1 VTDYP
6 GQTDDQLAARSSK
19 GDRDAFA
26 ALYQRQFQGVYDFAT
41 RIVQDPDSAADV
53 VQSTFIKTWEQ
64 LNQGKIPRS
73 IKAWIYTLARNAAI
87 DELRRRKR
95 VVSYAEGEAG
105 DVQLETYAKI
115 DPGKLPDPQAVI
127 EDKELSAL
135 VWRAASALRPEEYA
149 LLDLSLRQ
157 GLTADELS
165 ESLGL
170 RKGTLYTRL
179 SRLKD
184 SLEETVVAE
193 LLMRRGRRECPELD
207 ALLSKARSSRLD
219 RDIFTAIKRH
229 LQECPRCQESSRRYI
244 APAEIFAGLAFLPVA
259 PTVSKSIWTGISTE
273 IGKGLF
279 RRGILRPLIKA
290 LSTHKAIAV
299 GTGLTIVTLAGVMA
313 LIVGPEGA
321 RKEEQTETPT
331 IRSYNTP
338 TEIVAEEPSSG
349 LSPTSPPV
357 LSFTKTITATSTI
370 SSCPTPTDIASVTP
384 TSTQS
389 SSPSATHTPTITPS
403 PSPSATH
410 TPTIT
415 PSPTSSKTPT
425 PTITPTP
432 SHTPTFTPVPIIW
445 ENDPF
450 DGLNLGALHN
460 QHGWVASQA
469 SAQVTDYGG
478 GGKILR
484 VDPGAGTTILMGKDV
499 PNQNSGIHRF
509 ELDVRVDGASEPSLA
524 KIEMGTTSNA
534 GWDKKFQIYFG
545 NSIRVNYSISGG
557 AVTIVSSTQK
567 GRWYHISCEMDLDSR
582 SLDVWVDGS
591 LAASEI
597 TMHTGP
603 ITELRLA
610 GWDRAGVV
618 YLDNLLG
625 VK

>member
-6 GQTDDQLAARSSK
+6 VQSDDQLAARSSK
-19 GDRDAFA
+19 GDREAFA
-26 ALYQRQFQGVYDFAT
+26 ALYQRRFQGLYDFAT
-41 RIVQDPDSAADV
+41 RIVQDPDIAADV

-135 VWRAASALRPEEYA
+135 VWRAAAALRPEEYA

-184 SLEETVVAE
+184 ALEEMVIAE

-219 RDIFTAIKRH
+219 RDIFTMIKKHRE
-229 LQECPRCQESSRRYI
+229 ECPRCQESSRRYI
-244 APAEIFAGLAFLPVA
+244 APAEIFAGLAFIPAA
-259 PTVSKSIWTGISTE
+259 PAITKSIWAGISAE

-279 RRGILRPLIKA
+279 RWGVLRPLIKV
-290 LSTHKAIAV
+290 LTTQKAIAI
-299 GTGLTIVTLAGVMA
+299 GAGLTIVTLAGVTA
-313 LIVGPEGA
+313 LIVGPGGA
-321 RKEEQTETPT
+321 GKDEPTETPA
-331 IRSYNTP
+331 IQSDNIP
-338 TEIVAEEPSSG
+338 TEIIAEEPSPG

-357 LSFTKTITATSTI
+357 LSSTKTITVTSTI
-370 SSCPTPTDIASVTP
+370 SFSPTPTETATVTF
-384 TSTQS
+384 TFT
-389 SSPSATHTPTITPS
+389 
-403 PSPSATH
+403 PSPSATATH
-410 TPTIT
+410 SPTIT
-415 PSPTSSKTPT
+415 PSPTSSKTST
-425 PTITPTP
+425 PTITITP

-450 DGLNLGALHN
+450 DGLNSGALHN
-460 QHGWVASQA
+460 QNGWVASQA
-469 SAQVTDYGG
+469 SAQVINYEG

-484 VDPGAGTTILMGKDV
+484 VDPGAGTTIAMSKSV

-509 ELDVRVDGASEPSLA
+509 EFDVRVDSATEPSLA

-534 GWDKKFQIYFG
+534 GWDKKFQLYFG
-545 NSIRVNYSISGG
+545 TSIRVNYSSSGG
-557 AVTIVSSTQK
+557 AVTIVSSTQTS
-567 GRWYHISCEMDLDSR
+567 RWYHIRCEMDLVNGV
-582 SLDVWVDGS
+582 LAVWVDGS
-591 LAASEI
+591 LVTTEI

-603 ITELRLA
+603 ITALRLS
-610 GWDRAGVV
+610 GWDLAGVV

>member
-1 VTDYP
+1 LLDYP
-6 GQTDDQLAARSSK
+6 GQSDDQLAARSSQ
-19 GDRDAFA
+19 GDREAFA
-26 ALYQRQFQGVYDFAT
+26 VLYQRRFQGVYDFAA
-41 RIVQDPDSAADV
+41 RILQDSDIAADV
-53 VQSTFIKTWEQ
+53 VQTTFIKTWEQ

-95 VVSYAEGEAG
+95 VVAYTEGEAG
-105 DVQLETYAKI
+105 EIQLQTYAKI
-115 DPGKLPDPQAVI
+115 DPDKLPDPQAI
-127 EDKELSAL
+127 LEDKELSDL
-135 VWRAASALRPEEYA
+135 VWRAAAALRPEEYA

-184 SLEETVVAE
+184 SLEESVIAE
-193 LLMRRGRRECPELD
+193 LLMRRGRRDCPELD
-207 ALLSKARSSRLD
+207 KLISEAQSAKLD
-219 RDIFTAIKRH
+219 RDIFTTIKRH
-229 LQECPRCQESSRRYI
+229 RLDCPRCQESSRRYI
-244 APAEIFAGLAFLPVA
+244 APAEIFAGLAFVPAA
-259 PTVSKSIWTGISTE
+259 PAISKSIWAGISAE

-279 RRGILRPLIKA
+279 RWGVLRPLIKV

-299 GTGLTIVTLAGVMA
+299 GAGLTIVTLAGVTA
-313 LIVGPEGA
+313 LLVGSGGA
-321 RKEEQTETPT
+321 GKEEPTETPV
-331 IRSYNTP
+331 IPSGNTP
-338 TEIVAEEPSSG
+338 TVIIGEGPSPG

-357 LSFTKTITATSTI
+357 LSPTETVTVTTTLEFS
-370 SSCPTPTDIASVTP
+370 PTPTDTATI
-384 TSTQS
+384 TSTS
-389 SSPSATHTPTITPS
+389 TPS
-403 PSPSATH
+403 PSPTATN
-410 TPTIT
+410 TSTIT
-415 PSPTSSKTPT
+415 PSPTSSKTST

-450 DGLNLGALHN
+450 DGLSSGALHN
-460 QHGWVASQA
+460 QNSWVAIEA
-469 SAQVTDYGG
+469 SAQVIDYEGG
-478 GGKILR
+478 GRILR
-484 VDPGAGTTILMGKDV
+484 VDPGAGTAILMVKDV

-509 ELDVRVDGASEPSLA
+509 ELDVRVDGATEPSLA

-545 NSIRVNYSISGG
+545 TSIRVNYSSSGG
-557 AVTIVSSTQK
+557 AVTIVSSTQTS
-567 GRWYHISCEMDLDSR
+567 RWYHIRCEMDLDSR
-582 SLDVWVDGS
+582 SLDVWVD
-591 LAASEI
+591 
-597 TMHTGP
+597 
-603 ITELRLA
+603 LA